1 MPDPEGDDVISYLP
15 SRPIP
20 PIDSPDLP
28 AVDIDIPNIDED
40 EDDELPPAYTPH
52 RTGPASFEDDTDPS
66 STVHCTSPVA
76 GKPLVQYALMLD
88 AGSTGSRIHVYKLHN
103 CASSPALEWEVFR
116 QTRPGLSSYS
126 GRPAE
131 AAESLDE
138 LMDEALRVVP
148 EQLRGCTP
156 VAVKAT
162 AGLRLLGQ
170 AESAEILQAVEQRLR
185 TRYPFQVVEDGV
197 VIMEGKDEGVYA
209 WITANYLLG
218 TIGSSALPS
227 HSTYA
232 VLDLGGASTQIVFEP
247 SFSTPDSALEEGDHK
262 YTLHFSGRTHTLYQ
276 HSYLGYG
283 LMQARRHVHNLVG
296 FMWDFGKDGGR
307 GLAELEEVGNPCLSK
322 GTRRIVELEV
332 DERTNVTMLGADVGS
347 FEGCNRIVEL
357 VMAKDAICHVKPCAF
372 NGVYQPSI
380 LDTFPKGGILVLS
393 YFYDRITPLLPPLAS
408 EHTPRTLPIAA
419 IADLATRVCAGPA
432 SWAEN
437 FAHLGEEVLDE
448 LAGRPEWCLDL
459 TFQHALLRLGYEF
472 GPKREI
478 RTEKKV
484 DDVELGWAL
493 GATIAMLD
501 GDLECSI

>member
-1 MPDPEGDDVISYLP
+1 MDD
-15 SRPIP
+15 
-20 PIDSPDLP
+20 DDDDAEDDLP
-28 AVDIDIPNIDED
+28 AA
-40 EDDELPPAYTPH
+40 AYGPH
-52 RTGPASFEDDTDPS
+52 RTGPSSYEEDTDPS
-66 STVHCTSPVA
+66 STVHCSSPSP
-76 GKPLVQYALMLD
+76 GKALVQYALMLD
-88 AGSTGSRIHVYKLHN
+88 AGSTGSRIHVYKFHN
-103 CASSPALEWEVFR
+103 CAASPALEWEVFR
-116 QTRPGLSSYS
+116 QTRPGLSSYA
-126 GRPAE
+126 GNPQG
-131 AAESLDE
+131 AAASLDE
-138 LMDEALRVVP
+138 LMDEAVRVVP
-148 EQLRGCTP
+148 ERLRKCTP

-162 AGLRLLGQ
+162 AGLRLLG
-170 AESAEILQAVEQRLR
+170 ARESAEILQAVEQRLR
-185 TRYPFQVVEDGV
+185 TRYPFTVVEDGV
-197 VIMEGKDEGVYA
+197 VIMDGKDEGVYA

-218 TIGSSALPS
+218 TIGSSAPS
-227 HSTYA
+227 TPSTYA

-247 SFSTPDSALEEGDHK
+247 RFGTSTPDSALEDGDHK

-307 GLAELEEVGNPCLSK
+307 GLAELEEVGNPCLAR

-332 DERTNVTMLGADVGS
+332 AERTNVTMLGADVGS

-393 YFYDRITPLLPPLAS
+393 YFYDRITPLLPALPT
-408 EHTPRTLPIAA
+408 EYTPRTLPIST
-419 IADLATRVCAGPA
+419 IADLATRVCAGPS
-432 SWAEN
+432 SWAEH
-437 FAHLGEEVLDE
+437 FAHLGSEVLDE

-472 GPKREI
+472 AGGREI

-484 DDVELGWAL
+484 EGVELGWAL

-501 GDLECSI
+501 GDLVCTV